1 MTTSA
6 LNNLWVY
13 INGLTLTAKEKQWLA
28 DKLMD
33 RGSKVKTRTAAAKKE
48 GLTGLQWLLE
58 HPIDVQAWDKQ
69 AAWDSLS
76 AENQAAARKLNITP
90 DDMDE
95 RTFSI
100 LSK

>member
-33 RGSKVKTRTAAAKKE
+33 RGSKFKTRTAAAKKE
-48 GLTGLQWLLE
+48 GVTGLQCLLE